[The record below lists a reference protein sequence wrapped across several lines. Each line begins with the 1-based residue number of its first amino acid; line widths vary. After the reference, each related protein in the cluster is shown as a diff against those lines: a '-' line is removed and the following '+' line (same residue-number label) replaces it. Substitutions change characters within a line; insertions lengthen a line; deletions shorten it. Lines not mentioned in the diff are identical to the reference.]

1 MENNISI
8 QFELIII
15 NSINSIFPNL
25 VKSDK
30 LKLKVYMTVLLNV
43 VMLLF
48 NSTSDEITPDELFIQ
63 QFSQNN
69 YKEAK
74 WLLMQLLP
82 YIGGKTKNITELKNI
97 LIEKE
102 VPVNINKVE
111 PKYKYSNIQYGRF
124 FRNKNNFIE
133 FEDIDS
139 YMKHNFYLLINT
151 IKTISHKLF
160 PNWINIFPYSLKDY
174 KNSPLFEET
183 QMIYKSHNL
192 HDWNPLDI
200 NISNSTINKISD
212 ETKYLDMNDIYNT
225 ISIELYNNIE
235 PLKWMIY
242 DINYDTFFVPLIVI
256 LNEIFDLRTCLRNN
270 ESDWEQLK
278 DGYKAIFTNMLQN
291 LFTYYY
297 SGGIIIYNDKNL
309 PNESIKMIIDAVIS
323 QFNSSNYLS
332 KAESDGYI
340 KDNFKTL
347 KPEYFYNF
355 VNDSI
360 KKIKNTWYGFK
371 LLNQE
376 KNQFISCE
384 NFRHG
389 GYTIK
394 NVYNM
399 AKSIVHISNRGKFIR
414 LPGMWCSLTDDQK
427 KSVLEKLNS
436 TVNDWFDI
444 TGELKMIGMD
454 KILSL
459 DANYINNE
467 IFNNVREKIITIIFE
482 SLIVR
487 GVLTYLV
494 VLPEITNETKSKSEI
509 LSHLSKNVF
518 DTTENTFWNESY
530 HFLTETPYKHLE
542 KFFIDKVEH
551 NIFSY
556 YSTDMW
562 YSASALNWI
571 GQIGFCHRFINN
583 RVIFITGATGAGKST
598 QVPKLCLYFLKAI
611 DYNDF
616 GRVVCSE
623 PRRIATKKNADRV
636 SLELG
641 VPIDYDNNK
650 NYYIQMKHKSTDSN
664 SSHVNPSQP
673 MLLKFETDGT
683 LIVELKDPT
692 LKKKINNTKKYDRN
706 IYDVIMIDESHEHNV
721 NMDLIMSFLQFP
733 LSINNSVRMVVLS
746 ATMDEDEPRYRRFYR
761 DINDNK
767 KYPLDEWISNNNID
781 RINVDRRFHISPPD
795 VTTKYNITDTY
806 VPNADIK
813 ALVLDIIRQFD
824 DGFILVFQSG
834 TNEINKLVT
843 NLNLILPSNVI
854 AIPCHSKLHE
864 LQQKAIENIDKEIHN
879 FRFDRS
885 KNFNELTKL
894 NEGTN
899 QYDRVVIVAT
909 NIVEAS
915 VTIPNLK
922 FIIDNGKNKVE
933 RYNYK
938 LRSETLI
945 EEDISEASRIQRRGR
960 VGRTES
966 GTVFYLYEKD
976 KMKNNK
982 RAYEIA
988 TKNLFLQLYKEL
1000 RTSFDSKKIIDFD
1013 PNLRELEFTDNKLI
1027 STYFNENKF
1036 YSYKGDSSQYDYN
1049 NYEITNSHF
1058 VDGYDINTLSDHT
1071 GKFYIVHPEEIYLKR
1086 NINGDIISVNNSDVI
1101 FNGINDIESKKILSF
1116 WDILNDYLYLQ
1127 RNGNDAIK
1135 THVGLSITE
1144 LLDKLDIDDHNL
1156 VRMIY
1161 FGMVLNCRDD
1171 IVKLCAMYN
1180 MISYDLAYLLIKEPR
1195 TEILQFK
1202 NVKHKVEINTYDI
1215 TKTANK
1221 IGHFDNDSD
1230 YVLKLLK
1237 DFHRLLEDNDI
1248 SRNYLSKE
1256 MFDTFKQNYKIELI
1270 KKYLNIKTELANDDD
1285 IERRSRLIE
1294 SLNARLKSKLVLTDE
1309 KLSIIGNWCVNHSVH
1324 YKIMSQYI
1332 SKYAKLNQMLSDNLS
1347 GNIKK
1352 SISDSQKYIINR
1364 GCNPIKLTLLLGYP
1378 FNVTKMILSQV
1389 NTKTLAIDNHYL
1401 SIYFPNIQ
1409 NIYIAD
1415 KSLIFDYVFKG
1426 KKYKVYK
1433 MKNFVEPMYLS
1444 RYVLYLKLNPEKNMI
1459 NMLHHVTPEE
1469 LKILSYVYRPSN
1481 VDKFNINIQNIEE
1494 YMTKKLKCSTPK
1506 CIYENKIAV
1515 NYIIN
1520 YAETVK
1526 EVKTDLHEI
1535 YSDSLSKITK
1545 KLINEKK

>member
-1 MENNISI
+1 
-8 QFELIII
+8 
-15 NSINSIFPNL
+15 
-25 VKSDK
+25 
-30 LKLKVYMTVLLNV
+30 
-43 VMLLF
+43 
-48 NSTSDEITPDELFIQ
+48 
-63 QFSQNN
+63 
-69 YKEAK
+69 
-74 WLLMQLLP
+74 
-82 YIGGKTKNITELKNI
+82 
-97 LIEKE
+97 
-102 VPVNINKVE
+102 
-111 PKYKYSNIQYGRF
+111 
-124 FRNKNNFIE
+124 
-133 FEDIDS
+133 
-139 YMKHNFYLLINT
+139 
-151 IKTISHKLF
+151 
-160 PNWINIFPYSLKDY
+160 
-174 KNSPLFEET
+174 
-183 QMIYKSHNL
+183 
-192 HDWNPLDI
+192 
-200 NISNSTINKISD
+200 
-212 ETKYLDMNDIYNT
+212 
-225 ISIELYNNIE
+225 
-235 PLKWMIY
+235 MIY
-242 DINYDTFFVPLIVI
+242 DVNYDNFFVPLII
-256 LNEIFDLRTCLRNN
+256 MLNEIFNLRTCLQNS
-270 ESDWEQLK
+270 ESEWNQLK
-278 DGYKAIFTNMLQN
+278 DGYRAEFTNMLQN

-297 SGGIIIYNDKNL
+297 SGGTIIYNDKNL
-309 PNESIKMIIDAVIS
+309 PNESIKIIINAVML
-323 QFNSSNYLS
+323 QFNSSKYLS
-332 KAESDGYI
+332 EAESNGYI

-355 VNDSI
+355 INDSI
-360 KKIKNTWYGFK
+360 KKIKNTWFGFK
-371 LLNQE
+371 LLNPE

-399 AKSIVHISNRGKFIR
+399 AKSIVHISNHEKFVR
-414 LPGMWCSLTDDQK
+414 LPNMWCSLTNNQK
-427 KSVLEKLNS
+427 ESVLEKLNS
-436 TVNDWFDI
+436 TINNWFDI
-444 TGELKMIGMD
+444 TSELKMIGMD
-454 KILSL
+454 KVLSL

-467 IFNNVREKIITIIFE
+467 IFNNVREKLITIIFE
-482 SLIVR
+482 SLIIR

-494 VLPEITNETKSKSEI
+494 VIPEITNETKSKSEI

-518 DTTENTFWNESY
+518 DTNENTFWNESY

-542 KFFIDKVEH
+542 KFFIDKIEH

-583 RVIFITGATGAGKST
+583 RIIFITGATGAGKST

-611 DYNDF
+611 DYNDY
-616 GRVVCSE
+616 GKVVCSE

-641 VPIDYDNNK
+641 VPINYDNNK
-650 NYYIQMKHKSTDSN
+650 NYYVQMKHKSTDSN

-673 MLLKFETDGT
+673 MSLKFETDGT

-692 LKKKINNTKKYDRN
+692 LKKKNSDKN
-706 IYDVIMIDESHEHNV
+706 IYDIIMIDESHEHNV
-721 NMDLIMSFLQFP
+721 NMDLIMSLLQFP
-733 LSINNSVRMVVLS
+733 LSFNNSVRMVVLS

-767 KYPLDEWISNNNID
+767 KYPLDMWIATHNID

-813 ALVLDIIRQFD
+813 ELVLDIIRQSD
-824 DGFILVFQSG
+824 EGFILVFQSG

-843 NLNLILPSNVI
+843 ALNLTLPSNVI

-864 LQQKAIENIDKEIHN
+864 LQQNAIENIDKEIHN

-894 NEGTN
+894 DEGTS

-966 GTVFYLYEKD
+966 GIVFYLYEKD

-1013 PNLRELEFTDNKLI
+1013 PNLNELGFTNNKLI
-1027 STYFNENKF
+1027 STYFNGNEF
-1036 YSYKGDSSQYDYN
+1036 YSYKGDPTQYDYD
-1049 NYEITNSHF
+1049 NYEIINSCY
-1058 VDGYDINTLSDHT
+1058 VDGYNINTLSDHT

-1086 NINGDIISVNNSDVI
+1086 NINGDIVSVDNHDVI
-1101 FNGINDIESKKILSF
+1101 FNGINNIESKKILSF

-1127 RNGNDAIK
+1127 FNSNDAVK
-1135 THVGLSITE
+1135 THVGISITE

-1161 FGMVLNCRDD
+1161 FSMVLDCLDD
-1171 IVKLCAMYN
+1171 ITKLCAMYN
-1180 MISYDLAYLLIKEPR
+1180 MINYDLSYLLIKEPR

-1202 NVKHKVEINTYDI
+1202 KVKHKVEFNTYDI
-1215 TKTANK
+1215 TRTANK

-1237 DFHRLLEDNDI
+1237 DFHKLLEDNNI
-1248 SRNYLSKE
+1248 SQNYLSKE
-1256 MFDTFKQNYKIELI
+1256 MFDTFKQNYKIEMI
-1270 KKYLNIKTELANDDD
+1270 KKYLNIKTEFANDDD
-1285 IERRSRLIE
+1285 IERRSRIIE
-1294 SLNARLKSKLVLTDE
+1294 SLNARIKSNLVLTDE

-1324 YKIMSQYI
+1324 YKIMLQYI
-1332 SKYAKLNQMLSDNLS
+1332 SKYAKLSQIISNNLS
-1347 GNIKK
+1347 ENIKK
-1352 SISDSQKYIINR
+1352 SITDSKKYIINK
-1364 GCNPIKLTLLLGYP
+1364 GYNLIKLTLLLGYP
-1378 FNVTKMILSQV
+1378 FNVTKMILSRV
-1389 NTKTLAIDNHYL
+1389 DTKKLSIDNHYL

-1415 KSLIFDYVFKG
+1415 KVIIYDYVFKG

-1444 RYVLYLKLNPEKNMI
+1444 RYVLYLKLNPEKNTI
-1459 NMLHHVTPEE
+1459 NMLHHITPEE
-1469 LKILSYVYRPSN
+1469 LKILSYAYRPRN
-1481 VDKFNINIQNIEE
+1481 VDEFNINIQNIEG
-1494 YMTKKLKCSTPK
+1494 YMTKKLKCSSPK
-1506 CIYENKIAV
+1506 CIYENKVAT

-1526 EVKTDLHEI
+1526 KIKTDLYEI
-1535 YSDSLSKITK
+1535 YDDTIGKMTE
-1545 KLINEKK
+1545 KLINKKK